1 VLRTHRDYFRQL
13 IAVLVGSSIA
23 LVSSPA
29 LAKKFDVEMDTKG
42 ISATVIEQ
50 PAPDF
55 PDGKMRRGQEG
66 WVRINFVFGHDGGR
80 RILSSSCPP
89 GNSRPHH
96 TVREERVE
104 ILGRILELEID
115 SRQYGEALATL
126 AQLRPEPGNARTPAG
141 LSDKI
146 RQLEDLVQGDEAM
159 VAAGTIYNPCDCD
172 NGTPLWAYTP
182 ARPHFSFAEVSGN
195 VERFEAR
202 CENHRMSAQVATGTR
217 WSLPAEWG
225 SCRVFVFGEGAA
237 TFEFVEHRE
246 DPGDRNVGHSAV
258 ASSDVLD

>member
-1 VLRTHRDYFRQL
+1 
-13 IAVLVGSSIA
+13 
-23 LVSSPA
+23 
-29 LAKKFDVEMDTKG
+29 
-42 ISATVIEQ
+42 
-50 PAPDF
+50 
-55 PDGKMRRGQEG
+55 
-66 WVRINFVFGHDGGR
+66 
-80 RILSSSCPP
+80 
-89 GNSRPHH
+89 
-96 TVREERVE
+96 VREERVE

-126 AQLRPEPGNARTPAG
+126 AQLRSEPGNAGTLAG

-146 RQLEDLVQGDEAM
+146 RQLEDLVEGDEAM
-159 VAAGTIYNPCDCD
+159 VAVGTIYNPCDCD

-182 ARPHFSFAEVSGN
+182 ARRHFSFAEVSGN

-202 CENHRMSAQVATGTR
+202 CENHRLSAQVATGTR